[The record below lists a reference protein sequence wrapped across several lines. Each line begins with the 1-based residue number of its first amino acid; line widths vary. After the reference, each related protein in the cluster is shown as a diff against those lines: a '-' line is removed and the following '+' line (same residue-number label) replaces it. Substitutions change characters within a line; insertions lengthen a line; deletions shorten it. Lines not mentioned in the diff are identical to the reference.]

1 MNKHQRVVWIDHH
14 EARIFGVDDALFE
27 EAKVLAPSRHLARHP
42 GPATREHEHPEEM
55 HRFLREVATNL
66 DSAGQVLIVGP
77 STAKLELLRHLGKEA
92 RATEA
97 KVVGIET
104 VDHPTDGQLVA
115 YARRYFR
122 SGPPS

>member
-1 MNKHQRVVWIDHH
+1 MNSHQRVVWIDHH
-14 EARIFGVDDALFE
+14 EARVFGVDDAMFD
-27 EAKVLAPSRHLARHP
+27 EAKVLAPTRHIARHSK
-42 GPATREHEHPEEM
+42 PATHEHDHPEDM
-55 HRFLREVATNL
+55 HRFLRDVTGTLESATTIL
-66 DSAGQVLIVGP
+66 VVGP

-122 SGPPS
+122 PLS